1 MKVTKK
7 TLKTAYNQLVR
18 ELDGWQVTVNHIKRY
33 GDIKPEGECEYGI
46 EIHLGIGCSDKPMVL
61 KLHADT
67 IRELAGDCEGEKQKI
82 QEALDTFRS
91 DLECE
96 MNIAIRTAKSF
107 KEYELGDI
115 SWKCFKQYALNLHN
129 KGKINNGDDK
139 GFVEFLES
147 LRSRV
152 HTKGSNSPYNALLD
166 FDGIFDALSGTNE
179 FEEVLDNVEYYDGS
193 EIRNEVLDEL
203 YENGDDEF
211 IRKMY
216 DAGLHLALD
225 GCSD

>member
-1 MKVTKK
+1 MKITKK
-7 TLKTAYNQLVR
+7 TLKTAYDQLVR
-18 ELDGWQVTVNHIKRY
+18 ELDGWQVNVNHIKSY

-46 EIHLGIGCSDKPMVL
+46 EIHLGIGCSGNKPMVL

-67 IRELAGDCEGEKQKI
+67 IKEIAEDCEGEKQKI
-82 QEALDTFRS
+82 QEALDIFSS

-96 MNIAIRTAKSF
+96 INIAILTAKLF
-107 KEYELGDI
+107 KEYEYGVI
-115 SWKCFKQYALNLHN
+115 SWNRFKQCAINLH
-129 KGKINNGDDK
+129 GRSKINNDDDK

-152 HTKGSNSPYNALLD
+152 YTKGSNSPYDALLD

-179 FEEVLDNVEYYDGS
+179 FEKVLDNIKWNDGEYVC
-193 EIRNEVLDEL
+193 NEVLDEL
-203 YENGDDEF
+203 YEKGTDEF

-216 DAGLHLALD
+216 DADLNIEG
-225 GCSD
+225 SRF